1 MDTATK
7 GKAKAMLDAG
17 VDKDIIIETLNISLN
32 DLENIDGT
40 DATEEQEEK
49 APTTPNKITAENYD
63 YYKNFISSWTGNV
76 RDCFNELGISC
87 PTFYR
92 IQRTNSFEEYRDY
105 SQQERE
111 RYLGRKTSKRV
122 YMTKE
127 RFDAIK
133 LGLSTWTGS
142 DASYG
147 RTAGISQ
154 ATLSR
159 VKRAKDYD
167 EYARAKKA
175 MNDAYKARAALNKQT
190 AEAAKPVAVEPK
202 QEAVEQETIEKT
214 LAEHANASDNR
225 MYIEY
230 CSMADSLARIAE
242 ALEKIANKKRGL
254 FRK

>member
-7 GKAKAMLDAG
+7 EKAKAMLDAG

-32 DLENIDGT
+32 DLENIDEVVV
-40 DATEEQEEK
+40 TEEHKEK
-49 APTTPNKITAENYD
+49 APTTPNKITAENYG
-63 YYKNFISSWTGNV
+63 YYKDFITKWDGNV
-76 RDCFNELGISC
+76 RDCFKELGISC

-92 IQRTNSFEEYRDY
+92 IQRTNSFDEYCDY
-105 SQQERE
+105 SKKERE

-133 LGLSTWTGS
+133 LGLSTWKGS

-154 ATLSR
+154 TTISR

-167 EYARAKKA
+167 EYTRAKKA
-175 MNDAYKARAALNKQT
+175 MNDAYVTRT
-190 AEAAKPVAVEPK
+190 AAKKRAERNDQQLTLEEAVKIIEPYAIPKEEPK
-202 QEAVEQETIEKT
+202 KVPTQVEVLE
-214 LAEHANASDNR
+214 
-225 MYIEY
+225 
-230 CSMADSLARIAE
+230 RIATQ
-242 ALEKIANKKRGL
+242 LERLADYEQMKLSKKRW
-254 FRK
+254 FRRASK

>member
-7 GKAKAMLDAG
+7 EKAKAMLDAG

-32 DLENIDGT
+32 DLENIDEVVV
-40 DATEEQEEK
+40 TEEHKEK

-63 YYKNFISSWTGNV
+63 YYKNFITKWDGNV
-76 RDCFNELGISC
+76 RDCFKELGISC

-92 IQRTNSFEEYRDY
+92 IQRTNSFDEYCDY
-105 SQQERE
+105 SKKERE

-133 LGLSTWTGS
+133 LGLSTWKGS

-154 ATLSR
+154 TTISR

-175 MNDAYKARAALNKQT
+175 MSDAYAARTTLKNRT
-190 AEAAKPVAVEPK
+190 VEAAKPKEEPK
-202 QEAVEQETIEKT
+202 AEAKTKTTKIAQPQEIKFTTAQVEVLE
-214 LAEHANASDNR
+214 
-225 MYIEY
+225 
-230 CSMADSLARIAE
+230 RIADQ
-242 ALEKIANKKRGL
+242 LERLADYEQMKLSKKRW
-254 FRK
+254 FRRASK